1 MPIFATNCNITI
13 DTYIEEQNVYESKK
27 TNIENAQEV
36 SVVEKRI
43 PPELNTAK
51 AQQLWKIAIEHG
63 WVREDLYPI
72 LSMSKATILAAT
84 IADKLALVNKWKPFE
99 ELWETK
105 NLKGFHNSTMQ
116 AGNSNELFGEINEAY
131 KNI

>member
-99 ELWETK
+99 ELWGTK

-131 KNI
+131 KGV